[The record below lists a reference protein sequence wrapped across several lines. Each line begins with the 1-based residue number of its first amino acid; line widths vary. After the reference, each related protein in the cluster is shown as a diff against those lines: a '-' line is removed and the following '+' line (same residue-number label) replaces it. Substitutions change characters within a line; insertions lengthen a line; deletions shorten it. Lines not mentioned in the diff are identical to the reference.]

1 MSVLIY
7 RDAKAVGVAAATM
20 IAAHLLQDPGC
31 VLGVDYHE
39 TLLPVYDSLSAMTEN
54 GLLNWGDAKVFQLFE
69 FLPDERSEQRI
80 ANLLGKSMFAKT
92 DISEDQYTVPFS
104 KNLSVPDTVKAF
116 EQKILSVGGIDAA
129 LIAVRQDGSLLMNR
143 LSDCTPETHVETI
156 EGDGYITAGLATI
169 MQSKHPI
176 VVALGKKSAQAVKAM
191 LKGNLSDSPLA
202 ALRLHSGATFV
213 LDEDAA
219 ELL

>member
-1 MSVLIY
+1 
-7 RDAKAVGVAAATM
+7 
-20 IAAHLLQDPGC
+20 
-31 VLGVDYHE
+31 
-39 TLLPVYDSLSAMTEN
+39 
-54 GLLNWGDAKVFQLFE
+54 
-69 FLPDERSEQRI
+69 
-80 ANLLGKSMFAKT
+80 
-92 DISEDQYTVPFS
+92 
-104 KNLSVPDTVKAF
+104 
-116 EQKILSVGGIDAA
+116 
-129 LIAVRQDGSLLMNR
+129 MNR
-143 LSDCTPETHVETI
+143 LSDCTPETHAETI
-156 EGDGYITAGLATI
+156 EGDGFITAGLATI